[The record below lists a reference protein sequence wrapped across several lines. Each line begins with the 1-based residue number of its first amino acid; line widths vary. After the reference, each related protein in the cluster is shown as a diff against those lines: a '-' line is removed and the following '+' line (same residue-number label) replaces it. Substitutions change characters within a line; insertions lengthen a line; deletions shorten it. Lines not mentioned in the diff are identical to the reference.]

1 MRSVGSF
8 RRVLL
13 EVASGEQNS
22 GMLFPS
28 KIQIP
33 EFVAGNRCPIQNCA
47 LVVVHSSESHNAFKL
62 F

>member
-1 MRSVGSF
+1 
-8 RRVLL
+8 VLL

-28 KIQIP
+28 KIQIA
-33 EFVAGNRCPIQNCA
+33 ELVAGNRCPIQNCA
-47 LVVVHSSESHNAFKL
+47 LIVVHSSESHNAFKL